1 MMTNT
6 KFNIKLRMKGI
17 GLVELI
23 ISMLLASLLMAAL
36 LSLFL
41 SQRQLGYQIEASTS
55 LSERM
60 SFAGDFFYR
69 HLLEA
74 GFAEPGLSAPYPVG
88 VNGIGTD
95 GQLADTLVI
104 YSEGGHGCTD
114 DELENNAGVEWRRFT
129 LLRDGDRRELRCEDS
144 EGGPYPVLDGVEA
157 LQVLY
162 GVDSNHDG
170 APDFYVNVTQISANT
185 PVVSLRVG
193 LLLRGERSL
202 GGSADMATGP
212 QTLLD
217 ASLPADPARGIDVG
231 DGRLRRTVVVTVA
244 MRNRAS

>member
-1 MMTNT
+1 MIIKP
-6 KFNIKLRMKGI
+6 KFTLKLGIKGI
-17 GLVELI
+17 GLVELM

-41 SQRQLGYQIEASTS
+41 SQRQLGIQIEASTS

-74 GFAEPGLSAPYPVG
+74 GFAEPGLPAPYPVG
-88 VNGIGTD
+88 GNGVGAD
-95 GQLADTLVI
+95 GRLADTLVI

-114 DELENNAGVEWRRFT
+114 DVLENNAGVEWRRFT
-129 LLRDGDRRELRCEDS
+129 LLRDGERRELRCEDS

-162 GVDSNHDG
+162 GVDNNRDG
-170 APDFYVNVTQISANT
+170 IPDYYASVAQISANT

-202 GGSADMATGP
+202 GGATDLATVP